1 VPGRV
6 DREELV
12 QAIELDIRQVIA
24 LAILFNYAVAEQ
36 AGMNAR
42 DSQVLGLVQMHGPLT
57 AGQIATM
64 ASLPSGTVTGVV
76 DRLET
81 MGLVRRGRDA
91 TDRRKVIVSADEERM
106 ARDLMPQYAD
116 QSARLREV
124 LAAYDLTELGL
135 IRDFLDRMIAA
146 QPGQEYSSYSSS
158 PS

>member
-124 LAAYDLTELGL
+124 LAAYDVTELGL

-146 QPGQEYSSYSSS
+146 QPGQEAAGKGV
-158 PS
+158 